1 MHQEV
6 NVERTLVLLKPDTLQ
21 RRLMGRIIGR
31 FEDKGLRIVGL
42 KMMRVTRDLAE
53 KHYAEHREKPFFE
66 ALVQFITAAPLVAMV
81 IEGDEAIETVRRL
94 MGTTNPRQAAPGTI
108 RGDYGMV
115 VTCNLVHGS
124 DAPASAG
131 REIPLFFAPDEILEY
146 TTSDAAWLGA

>member
-42 KMMRVTRDLAE
+42 KMMRVTRELAE

-131 REIPLFFAPDEILEY
+131 REIPLFFAPEEILEY